1 MSTFNAVALAGGR
14 TLVTGQDDNLVQHSA
29 ILDSTQWNE
38 IKEQQQRVAAGK
50 EMDDAIR
57 AFYSPLTEA
66 AEKLKAK
73 VTPVDEAFFVEVAEA
88 VPAVEGKAG
97 MQIALTRDSVILR
110 LLESGDTSRLIWVGD
125 TIEILALA

>member
-14 TLVTGQDDNLVQHSA
+14 TLVNGQDDNFVQHST
-29 ILDSTQWNE
+29 ILDSSQWE
-38 IKEQQQRVAAGK
+38 ELKEVQSRIEAGK

-57 AFYSPLTEA
+57 EFYSPLTEL

-73 VTPVDEAFFVEVAEA
+73 ATPVDEAFFVKVAEA

-97 MQIALTRDSVILR
+97 VQIALTKDSVILR